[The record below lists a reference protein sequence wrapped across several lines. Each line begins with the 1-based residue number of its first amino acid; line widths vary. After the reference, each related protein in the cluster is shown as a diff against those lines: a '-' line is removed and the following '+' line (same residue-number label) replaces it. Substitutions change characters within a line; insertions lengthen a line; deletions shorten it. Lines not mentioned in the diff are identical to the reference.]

1 MPVCG
6 TVCGLTQMVGANV
19 RRRDESQVPGVDVG
33 SEPAPVEAPSSN
45 YKWMVFSVMAFG
57 LFFGVMDFGGT
68 GVAIPTIADDLGLE
82 LRRASLIV
90 IAFSLAISAVLLPVG
105 SLSDLIGR
113 KRSFIAGGF
122 IFSAG
127 AVASASAPG
136 LEFLIAARITQAIG
150 AAIVMANGMAIVAFV
165 FPAGERGKGMGYIGL
180 AAGLGSVAGPIVAG
194 GMIDLAGWR
203 SFFILLAAGTGVAS
217 VWAWIILD
225 DARIGGQARGKFS
238 EYDWTGA
245 ILSAFALTLLIIVV
259 ANSDHLAT
267 WQLVAG
273 ILGTVGLVG
282 LFVLRE
288 TRTRIPMFDLNAF
301 RSRQFSWA
309 ITARFLGFIGTSS
322 TFFLMPFYL
331 QDIQGYAASEVG
343 FITFPGALGFV
354 LTGAFSGRLSDRLGV
369 KRFTVAGLVL
379 VVVGTLLL
387 ATFDEETG
395 LYVIMPSLLITG
407 LGMGLWIAPNM
418 SAAIDAVSSAT
429 YGVISAFINLVRN
442 TASVIGIAIAT
453 ALVVGF
459 IQNTGLPADL
469 GNLSDLQD
477 SPDALEIKSAF
488 VSGMRVAF
496 IVFASVAAFAI
507 IAALK
512 TRNPLRRPELAI
524 RGQLGSVQGGPVAS
538 DSGATEL
545 ETISR
550 EADSDDQNVRQAG
563 N

>member
-1 MPVCG
+1 
-6 TVCGLTQMVGANV
+6 
-19 RRRDESQVPGVDVG
+19 
-33 SEPAPVEAPSSN
+33 
-45 YKWMVFSVMAFG
+45 MALG

-68 GVAIPTIADDLGLE
+68 GVAIPTIAEDLDLE

-113 KRSFIAGGF
+113 KRSFIGGGL

-127 AVASASAPG
+127 AVASAAAPG
-136 LEFLIAARITQAIG
+136 LEFLIVARIVQAIG

-203 SFFILLAAGTGVAS
+203 SFFMLLAAGTGVAS

-225 DARIGGQARGKFS
+225 DARIGGKARGSFR

-245 ILSAFALTLLIIVV
+245 ILSAFALILLIVV
-259 ANSDHLAT
+259 VTNGDDLNN
-267 WQLVAG
+267 WELIAG
-273 ILGTVGLVG
+273 ILGTVALVG

-288 TRTRIPMFDLNAF
+288 TRVRIPMFNLNAF
-301 RSRQFSWA
+301 QSSQFSWA

-331 QDIQGYAASEVG
+331 QDIQGFAASEVG
-343 FITFPGALGFV
+343 FITFPGAFGFV

-369 KRFTVAGLVL
+369 KRFTVAGLIL
-379 VVVGTLLL
+379 VVIGTLLL
-387 ATFDEETG
+387 ATLDEGTEI
-395 LYVIMPSLLITG
+395 YVIMPALFVTG

-418 SAAIDAVSSAT
+418 SAAIDAVSSTT

-459 IQNTGLPADL
+459 IQHGGQSADL
-469 GNLSDLQD
+469 GSLSDLGD
-477 SPDALEIKSAF
+477 TPEALEIKSAF

-496 IVFASVAAFAI
+496 IVFASVAGFAI

-512 TRNPLRRPELAI
+512 TRNPARRPKPETGA
-524 RGQLGSVQGGPVAS
+524 QPESVQGGPAASESAAAGLEAVAGET
-538 DSGATEL
+538 DSG
-545 ETISR
+545 
-550 EADSDDQNVRQAG
+550 DPNVRQAG
-563 N
+563 D